1 MQANIHRGNRFT
13 RLTSYASKARG
24 LHDYVVDQAG
34 PDHPNAKVRFALGD
48 IVQTQI
54 ACANGE
60 TILLT
65 LDTSL
70 PRPYSLGFRVQGTEG
85 IWMDVNESIYIEGKS
100 PKPHEWE
107 PAQPSSEE
115 RRVGN
120 ECVSTCRSRWSP

>member
-1 MQANIHRGNRFT
+1 MRISDWSSDVCSSDLMQANIHRGNRFT

-70 PRPYSLGFRVQGTEG
+70 PRPYSLGFR
-85 IWMDVNESIYIEGKS
+85 
-100 PKPHEWE
+100 
-107 PAQPSSEE
+107 SEE
-115 RRVGN
+115 HTSELQSLMRISYAVFCLKKKTN
-120 ECVSTCRSRWSP
+120 TH

>member
-1 MQANIHRGNRFT
+1 MRISDWSSDVCSSDLMQANIHRGNRFT

-70 PRPYSLGFRVQGTEG
+70 PRPSSLGFRVRGTEG
-85 IWMDVNESIYIEGKS
+85 GRKS
-100 PKPHEWE
+100 TRLNSSHYC
-107 PAQPSSEE
+107 ATRMPSSA
-115 RRVGN
+115 
-120 ECVSTCRSRWSP
+120 